1 MTEHENTTE
10 VPLSLEAGTL
20 LKNKR
25 ESLGMTQK
33 HVANRL
39 RLRVSVI
46 QNIENNRF
54 EPQQVATFTR
64 GYLRSYAKLV
74 GLDEKTVLAA
84 LEQTSE
90 AHVQPQETEMQS
102 FSRKTKHEKHNSRIM
117 LLTWVIAIV
126 IIGISG
132 AWWWQNQQED
142 SLAQVV
148 TEANLDVE
156 PSAAEIADIDQFS
169 ADELIASTPAEIAEI
184 DQLSADKLMA
194 SSRDEIASTDIK
206 PAIEGVTLA
215 ASDGDALETTTPE
228 LAVNEDEVSEI
239 IPDAPVAII
248 EAADEEQEPK
258 LVVPEGMTRLTMKF
272 KADCWIQ
279 VKDVN
284 GKTLV
289 SGTRKPGQ
297 DVELAGKAPFKVIL
311 GAPEGVTMTFAS
323 EPVDLSGYT
332 SGKVARFT
340 LPL

>member
-1 MTEHENTTE
+1 HENTNE
-10 VPLSLEAGTL
+10 VPLSIEAGTL

-33 HVANRL
+33 QVADRL

-46 QNIENNRF
+46 EDIENNRF
-54 EPQQVATFTR
+54 ESQQVATFTR
-64 GYLRSYAKLV
+64 GYLRSYAKFV
-74 GLDEKTVLAA
+74 GLDEKVVLVA
-84 LEQTSE
+84 LEQTADVKPKE
-90 AHVQPQETEMQS
+90 QEIEMQS

-126 IIGISG
+126 IIGISA
-132 AWWWQNQQED
+132 AWWWQNQQEN

-148 TEANLDVE
+148 AEANVE
-156 PSAAEIADIDQFS
+156 TSQPSADEIADIDLMTEE
-169 ADELIASTPAEIAEI
+169 ELIASTPAE
-184 DQLSADKLMA
+184 
-194 SSRDEIASTDIK
+194 
-206 PAIEGVTLA
+206 LA
-215 ASDGDALETTTPE
+215 ASNNTASESSINAAQT
-228 LAVNEDEVSEI
+228 DEVVPAETEESTTE
-239 IPDAPVAII
+239 ATQEPVAVI
-248 EAADEEQEPK
+248 EAAEEVQDASP
-258 LVVPEGMTRLTMKF
+258 VVPEGMTLLTMKF

-279 VKDVN
+279 VKDTN

-289 SGTRKPGQ
+289 SGTQKPGQ
-297 DVELAGKAPFKVIL
+297 DVELTGKAPFKVIL

>member
-1 MTEHENTTE
+1 MTEHENTNE
-10 VPLSLEAGTL
+10 VPLSIEAGTL

-33 HVANRL
+33 QVADRL

-46 QNIENNRF
+46 EDIENNRF
-54 EPQQVATFTR
+54 ESQQVATFTR
-64 GYLRSYAKLV
+64 GYLRSYAKFV
-74 GLDEKTVLAA
+74 GLDEKVVLVA
-84 LEQTSE
+84 LEQTADVKPKE
-90 AHVQPQETEMQS
+90 QEIEMQS

-126 IIGISG
+126 IIGISA
-132 AWWWQNQQED
+132 AWWWQNQQEN

-148 TEANLDVE
+148 AEANVE
-156 PSAAEIADIDQFS
+156 TSQPSADEIADIDLMTEE
-169 ADELIASTPAEIAEI
+169 ELIASTPAE
-184 DQLSADKLMA
+184 
-194 SSRDEIASTDIK
+194 
-206 PAIEGVTLA
+206 LA
-215 ASDGDALETTTPE
+215 ASNNTASESSINAAQT
-228 LAVNEDEVSEI
+228 DEVVPAETEESTTE
-239 IPDAPVAII
+239 ATQELVAVI
-248 EAADEEQEPK
+248 EAAEEVQEESP
-258 LVVPEGMTRLTMKF
+258 VVPEGMTLLTMKF

-279 VKDVN
+279 VKDTN

-289 SGTRKPGQ
+289 SGTQKPGQ
-297 DVELAGKAPFKVIL
+297 DVELTGKAPFKVIL

>member
-1 MTEHENTTE
+1 MTEHENTNE
-10 VPLSLEAGTL
+10 VPLSIEAGTL

-33 HVANRL
+33 QVADRL

-46 QNIENNRF
+46 EDIENNRF
-54 EPQQVATFTR
+54 ESQQVATFTR
-64 GYLRSYAKLV
+64 GYLRSYAKFV
-74 GLDEKTVLAA
+74 GLDEKVVLVA
-84 LEQTSE
+84 LEQTADVKPKE
-90 AHVQPQETEMQS
+90 QDIEMQS

-126 IIGISG
+126 IIGISA
-132 AWWWQNQQED
+132 AWWWQNQQEN

-148 TEANLDVE
+148 AEANVE
-156 PSAAEIADIDQFS
+156 TSQPSADEIADIDLMTEE
-169 ADELIASTPAEIAEI
+169 ELIASTPAE
-184 DQLSADKLMA
+184 
-194 SSRDEIASTDIK
+194 
-206 PAIEGVTLA
+206 LA
-215 ASDGDALETTTPE
+215 ASNNTASESSINAAQT
-228 LAVNEDEVSEI
+228 DEVVPAETEESTTE
-239 IPDAPVAII
+239 ATQEPVALI
-248 EAADEEQEPK
+248 EAAEEVQEASP
-258 LVVPEGMTRLTMKF
+258 VVPEGMTLLTMKF

-279 VKDVN
+279 VKDTN

-289 SGTRKPGQ
+289 SGTQKPGQ
-297 DVELAGKAPFKVIL
+297 DVELTGKAPFKVIL

>member
-1 MTEHENTTE
+1 MTEHENINE
-10 VPLSLEAGTL
+10 VPLSIEAGTL

-33 HVANRL
+33 QVADRL

-46 QNIENNRF
+46 EDIENNRF
-54 EPQQVATFTR
+54 ESQQVATFTR
-64 GYLRSYAKLV
+64 GYLRSYAKFV
-74 GLDEKTVLAA
+74 GLDEKVVLVA
-84 LEQTSE
+84 LEQTADVKPKE
-90 AHVQPQETEMQS
+90 QEIEMQS

-126 IIGISG
+126 IIGISA
-132 AWWWQNQQED
+132 AWWWQNQQEN

-148 TEANLDVE
+148 AEANVE
-156 PSAAEIADIDQFS
+156 TSQPSADEIADIDLMTEE
-169 ADELIASTPAEIAEI
+169 ELIASTPAE
-184 DQLSADKLMA
+184 
-194 SSRDEIASTDIK
+194 
-206 PAIEGVTLA
+206 LA
-215 ASDGDALETTTPE
+215 ASNNTASESSINAAQT
-228 LAVNEDEVSEI
+228 DEVVPAETEESTTE
-239 IPDAPVAII
+239 ATQEPVAVI
-248 EAADEEQEPK
+248 EAAEEVQDASP
-258 LVVPEGMTRLTMKF
+258 VVPEGMTLLTMKF

-279 VKDVN
+279 VKDTN

-289 SGTRKPGQ
+289 SGTQKPGQ
-297 DVELAGKAPFKVIL
+297 DVELTGKAPFKVIL

>member
-1 MTEHENTTE
+1 MTEHENTNE
-10 VPLSLEAGTL
+10 VPLSIEAGTL

-33 HVANRL
+33 QVADRL

-46 QNIENNRF
+46 EDIENNRF
-54 EPQQVATFTR
+54 ESQQVATFTR
-64 GYLRSYAKLV
+64 GYLRSYAKFV
-74 GLDEKTVLAA
+74 GLDEKVVLVA
-84 LEQTSE
+84 LEQTADVKPKE
-90 AHVQPQETEMQS
+90 QEIEMQS

-126 IIGISG
+126 IIGISA
-132 AWWWQNQQED
+132 AWWWQNQQEN

-148 TEANLDVE
+148 AEANVE
-156 PSAAEIADIDQFS
+156 TSQPSADEIADIDLMTEE
-169 ADELIASTPAEIAEI
+169 ELIASTPAE
-184 DQLSADKLMA
+184 
-194 SSRDEIASTDIK
+194 
-206 PAIEGVTLA
+206 LA
-215 ASDGDALETTTPE
+215 ASNNTASESSINAAQTDDVVPAETEESTTE
-228 LAVNEDEVSEI
+228 ETQE
-239 IPDAPVAII
+239 PVAVI
-248 EAADEEQEPK
+248 EAAEEVQDASP
-258 LVVPEGMTRLTMKF
+258 VVPEGMTLLTMKF

-279 VKDVN
+279 VKDTN

-289 SGTRKPGQ
+289 SGTQKPGQ
-297 DVELAGKAPFKVIL
+297 DVELTGKAPFKVIL

>member
-1 MTEHENTTE
+1 MTEHENTNE
-10 VPLSLEAGTL
+10 VPLSIEAGTL

-33 HVANRL
+33 QVADRL

-46 QNIENNRF
+46 EDIENNRF
-54 EPQQVATFTR
+54 ESQQVATFTR
-64 GYLRSYAKLV
+64 GYLRSYAKFV
-74 GLDEKTVLAA
+74 GLDEKVVLVA
-84 LEQTSE
+84 LEQTADVKPKE
-90 AHVQPQETEMQS
+90 QEIEMQS

-126 IIGISG
+126 IIGISA
-132 AWWWQNQQED
+132 AWWWQNQQEN

-148 TEANLDVE
+148 AEANVE
-156 PSAAEIADIDQFS
+156 TSQPSADEIADIDLMTEE
-169 ADELIASTPAEIAEI
+169 ELIASTPAE
-184 DQLSADKLMA
+184 
-194 SSRDEIASTDIK
+194 
-206 PAIEGVTLA
+206 LA
-215 ASDGDALETTTPE
+215 ASNNTASESSINAAQT
-228 LAVNEDEVSEI
+228 DEVVPAETEESTTE
-239 IPDAPVAII
+239 ATQEPVAVI
-248 EAADEEQEPK
+248 EVAEEVQEASP
-258 LVVPEGMTRLTMKF
+258 VVPEGMTLLTMKF

-279 VKDVN
+279 VKDTN

-289 SGTRKPGQ
+289 SGTQKPGQ
-297 DVELAGKAPFKVIL
+297 DVELTGKAPFKVIL

>member
-1 MTEHENTTE
+1 MTEHEKTNE
-10 VPLSLEAGTL
+10 VPLSMEAGTL

-33 HVANRL
+33 HVADRL

-46 QNIENNRF
+46 EDIENNRF
-54 EPQQVATFTR
+54 EEQQVTTFTR

-74 GLDEKTVLAA
+74 GLDEKIVLAA

-90 AHVQPQETEMQS
+90 VHVKPQETEMQS

-117 LLTWVIAIV
+117 LLTWAIAIV
-126 IIGISG
+126 ITGISG
-132 AWWWQNQQED
+132 AWWWQNQQEN
-142 SLAQVV
+142 SLAQLSAETAE
-148 TEANLDVE
+148 TEQVADD
-156 PSAAEIADIDQFS
+156 ADIDQMS
-169 ADELIASTPAEIAEI
+169 ADELIASTPAEIAPV
-184 DQLSADKLMA
+184 SAAPAVVSQADMEMSA
-194 SSRDEIASTDIK
+194 AGDIT
-206 PAIEGVTLA
+206 E
-215 ASDGDALETTTPE
+215 
-228 LAVNEDEVSEI
+228 
-239 IPDAPVAII
+239 PVAAATEEVTE
-248 EAADEEQEPK
+248 EAAQEPVAVIEDAQETEEPAAP
-258 LVVPEGMTRLTMKF
+258 VVPEGMTLLTMKF

-279 VKDVN
+279 VKDAN

>member
-1 MTEHENTTE
+1 MTEHENTNE
-10 VPLSLEAGTL
+10 VPLSIEAGTL

-33 HVANRL
+33 QVADRL

-46 QNIENNRF
+46 EDIENNRF
-54 EPQQVATFTR
+54 ESQQVATFTR
-64 GYLRSYAKLV
+64 GYLRSYAKFV
-74 GLDEKTVLAA
+74 GLDEKVVLVA
-84 LEQTSE
+84 LEQTADVKPKE
-90 AHVQPQETEMQS
+90 QDIEMQS

-126 IIGISG
+126 IIGISA
-132 AWWWQNQQED
+132 AWWWQNQQEN

-148 TEANLDVE
+148 AEANVE
-156 PSAAEIADIDQFS
+156 TSQPSADEIADIDLMTEE
-169 ADELIASTPAEIAEI
+169 ELIASTPAE
-184 DQLSADKLMA
+184 
-194 SSRDEIASTDIK
+194 
-206 PAIEGVTLA
+206 LA
-215 ASDGDALETTTPE
+215 ASNNTASESSINAAQT
-228 LAVNEDEVSEI
+228 DEVVPAETEESTTE
-239 IPDAPVAII
+239 ATQEPVAVI
-248 EAADEEQEPK
+248 EAAEEVQEASP
-258 LVVPEGMTRLTMKF
+258 VVPEGMTLLTMKF

-279 VKDVN
+279 VKDTN

-289 SGTRKPGQ
+289 SGTQKPGQ
-297 DVELAGKAPFKVIL
+297 DVELTGKAPFKVIL

>member
-1 MTEHENTTE
+1 MTEHENTNE
-10 VPLSLEAGTL
+10 VPLSMEAGTL

-33 HVANRL
+33 HVADRL

-46 QNIENNRF
+46 EDIESNRF
-54 EPQQVATFTR
+54 EAQQVTTFTR

-74 GLDEKTVLAA
+74 GLDEKIVLAA

-90 AHVQPQETEMQS
+90 VHVKPQETEMQS

-117 LLTWVIAIV
+117 LLTWAIAIV
-126 IIGISG
+126 ITGISG
-132 AWWWQNQQED
+132 AWWWQNQQEN

-148 TEANLDVE
+148 TESSSETEQTADD
-156 PSAAEIADIDQFS
+156 ADIDLMS
-169 ADELIASTPAEIAEI
+169 ADELIASTPAEVAPVVEVTEAVS
-184 DQLSADKLMA
+184 SAD
-194 SSRDEIASTDIK
+194 ETVIK
-206 PAIEGVTLA
+206 AESAVAATEETVT
-215 ASDGDALETTTPE
+215 E
-228 LAVNEDEVSEI
+228 AVAEE
-239 IPDAPVAII
+239 PVAVI
-248 EAADEEQEPK
+248 EDAQATQEPMTP
-258 LVVPEGMTRLTMKF
+258 VVPEGMTLLTMKF

-279 VKDVN
+279 VKDSN

>member
-1 MTEHENTTE
+1 MTEHENTNE
-10 VPLSLEAGTL
+10 VPLSIEAGTL

-33 HVANRL
+33 QVADRL

-46 QNIENNRF
+46 EDIENNRF
-54 EPQQVATFTR
+54 ESQQVATFTR
-64 GYLRSYAKLV
+64 GYLRSYAKFV
-74 GLDEKTVLAA
+74 GLDEKVVLVA
-84 LEQTSE
+84 LEQTADVKPKE
-90 AHVQPQETEMQS
+90 QEIEMQS

-126 IIGISG
+126 IIGISA
-132 AWWWQNQQED
+132 AWWWQNQQEN

-148 TEANLDVE
+148 AEANVE
-156 PSAAEIADIDQFS
+156 ISQPSADEIADIDLMTEE
-169 ADELIASTPAEIAEI
+169 ELIASTPAE
-184 DQLSADKLMA
+184 
-194 SSRDEIASTDIK
+194 
-206 PAIEGVTLA
+206 LA
-215 ASDGDALETTTPE
+215 ASNNTASESSINAAQTDDVVPAETEESTTE
-228 LAVNEDEVSEI
+228 ATQQ
-239 IPDAPVAII
+239 PVAVI
-248 EAADEEQEPK
+248 EAAEEVQDASP
-258 LVVPEGMTRLTMKF
+258 VVPEGMTLLTMKF

-279 VKDVN
+279 VKDTN

-289 SGTRKPGQ
+289 SGTQKPGQ
-297 DVELAGKAPFKVIL
+297 DVELTGKAPFKVIL

>member
-1 MTEHENTTE
+1 MTEHENTNE
-10 VPLSLEAGTL
+10 VPLSIEAGTL

-33 HVANRL
+33 QVADRL

-46 QNIENNRF
+46 EDIENNRF
-54 EPQQVATFTR
+54 ESQQVATFTR
-64 GYLRSYAKLV
+64 GYLRSYAKFV
-74 GLDEKTVLAA
+74 GLDEKVVLVA
-84 LEQTSE
+84 LEQTADVKPKE
-90 AHVQPQETEMQS
+90 QEIEMQS

-126 IIGISG
+126 IIGISA
-132 AWWWQNQQED
+132 AWWWQNQQEN

-148 TEANLDVE
+148 AEANVE
-156 PSAAEIADIDQFS
+156 TSQPSADEIADIDLMTEE
-169 ADELIASTPAEIAEI
+169 ELIASTPAE
-184 DQLSADKLMA
+184 
-194 SSRDEIASTDIK
+194 
-206 PAIEGVTLA
+206 LA
-215 ASDGDALETTTPE
+215 ASNNTASESSINAAQT
-228 LAVNEDEVSEI
+228 DEVVPAETEESTTE
-239 IPDAPVAII
+239 ATQKPVALI
-248 EAADEEQEPK
+248 EAAEEVQEASP
-258 LVVPEGMTRLTMKF
+258 VVPEGMTLLTMKF

-279 VKDVN
+279 VKDTN

-289 SGTRKPGQ
+289 SGTQKPGQ
-297 DVELAGKAPFKVIL
+297 DVELTGKAPFKVIL

>member
-1 MTEHENTTE
+1 MTEHENTNE
-10 VPLSLEAGTL
+10 VPLSIEAGTL

-33 HVANRL
+33 QVADRL

-46 QNIENNRF
+46 EDIENNRF
-54 EPQQVATFTR
+54 ESQQVATFTR
-64 GYLRSYAKLV
+64 GYLRSYAKFV
-74 GLDEKTVLAA
+74 GLDEKVVLVA
-84 LEQTSE
+84 LEQTADVKPKE
-90 AHVQPQETEMQS
+90 QEIEMQS

-126 IIGISG
+126 IIGISA
-132 AWWWQNQQED
+132 AWWWQNQQEN

-148 TEANLDVE
+148 AEANVE
-156 PSAAEIADIDQFS
+156 TSQPSADEIADIDLMTEE
-169 ADELIASTPAEIAEI
+169 ELIASTPAE
-184 DQLSADKLMA
+184 
-194 SSRDEIASTDIK
+194 
-206 PAIEGVTLA
+206 LA
-215 ASDGDALETTTPE
+215 ASNNTASESSINAAQT
-228 LAVNEDEVSEI
+228 DEVVPADTEESTTE
-239 IPDAPVAII
+239 ATKEPVAVI
-248 EAADEEQEPK
+248 EAAEEVQEASP
-258 LVVPEGMTRLTMKF
+258 VVPEGMTLLTMKF

-279 VKDVN
+279 VKDTN

-289 SGTRKPGQ
+289 TGTQKPGQ
-297 DVELAGKAPFKVIL
+297 DVELTGKAPFKVIL

>member
-1 MTEHENTTE
+1 MTEHENTNE
-10 VPLSLEAGTL
+10 VPLSIEAGTL

-33 HVANRL
+33 QVADRL

-46 QNIENNRF
+46 EDIENNRF
-54 EPQQVATFTR
+54 ESQQVATFTR
-64 GYLRSYAKLV
+64 GYLRSYAKFV
-74 GLDEKTVLAA
+74 GLDEKVVLIA
-84 LEQTSE
+84 LEQTADVKPKE
-90 AHVQPQETEMQS
+90 QDIEMQS

-126 IIGISG
+126 IIGISA
-132 AWWWQNQQED
+132 AWWWQNQQEN

-148 TEANLDVE
+148 AEANVE
-156 PSAAEIADIDQFS
+156 TSQPSADEIADIDLMTEE
-169 ADELIASTPAEIAEI
+169 ELIASTPAE
-184 DQLSADKLMA
+184 
-194 SSRDEIASTDIK
+194 
-206 PAIEGVTLA
+206 LA
-215 ASDGDALETTTPE
+215 ASNNTASESSINAAQT
-228 LAVNEDEVSEI
+228 DEVVSAETEESTTE
-239 IPDAPVAII
+239 ATQEPVAVI
-248 EAADEEQEPK
+248 EAAEEVQDASP
-258 LVVPEGMTRLTMKF
+258 VVPEGMTLLTMKF

-279 VKDVN
+279 VKDTN

-289 SGTRKPGQ
+289 SGTQKPGQ
-297 DVELAGKAPFKVIL
+297 DVELTGKAPFKVIL

>member
-1 MTEHENTTE
+1 MTEHENTNE
-10 VPLSLEAGTL
+10 VPLSIEAGTL

-33 HVANRL
+33 QVADRL

-46 QNIENNRF
+46 EDIENNRF
-54 EPQQVATFTR
+54 ESQQVATFTR
-64 GYLRSYAKLV
+64 GYLRSYAKFV
-74 GLDEKTVLAA
+74 GLDEKVVLVA
-84 LEQTSE
+84 LEQTADVKPKE
-90 AHVQPQETEMQS
+90 QEIEMQS

-126 IIGISG
+126 IIGISA
-132 AWWWQNQQED
+132 AWWWQNQQEN

-148 TEANLDVE
+148 AEANVE
-156 PSAAEIADIDQFS
+156 TSQPSADEIADIDLMTEE
-169 ADELIASTPAEIAEI
+169 ELIASTPAE
-184 DQLSADKLMA
+184 
-194 SSRDEIASTDIK
+194 
-206 PAIEGVTLA
+206 LA
-215 ASDGDALETTTPE
+215 ASNNTASESSINAAQT
-228 LAVNEDEVSEI
+228 DEVVPAETEESTTE
-239 IPDAPVAII
+239 ATQEPVAVI
-248 EAADEEQEPK
+248 EAAEEIQDASP
-258 LVVPEGMTRLTMKF
+258 VVPAGMTLLTMKF

-279 VKDVN
+279 VKDTN

-289 SGTRKPGQ
+289 SGTQKPGQ
-297 DVELAGKAPFKVIL
+297 DVELTGKAPFKVIL

>member
-1 MTEHENTTE
+1 MTEHENTNE
-10 VPLSLEAGTL
+10 VPLSIEAGTL

-33 HVANRL
+33 QVADRL

-46 QNIENNRF
+46 EDIENNRF
-54 EPQQVATFTR
+54 ESQQVATFTR
-64 GYLRSYAKLV
+64 GYLRSYAKFV
-74 GLDEKTVLAA
+74 GLDEKVVLVA
-84 LEQTSE
+84 LEQTADVKPKE
-90 AHVQPQETEMQS
+90 QEIEMQS

-126 IIGISG
+126 IIGISA
-132 AWWWQNQQED
+132 AWWWQNQQEN

-148 TEANLDVE
+148 AEANVE
-156 PSAAEIADIDQFS
+156 TSQPSADEIADIDLMTEE
-169 ADELIASTPAEIAEI
+169 ELIASTPAE
-184 DQLSADKLMA
+184 
-194 SSRDEIASTDIK
+194 
-206 PAIEGVTLA
+206 LA
-215 ASDGDALETTTPE
+215 ASNNTASESSINAAQT
-228 LAVNEDEVSEI
+228 DEVVPAETEESTTE
-239 IPDAPVAII
+239 ATQQPVALI
-248 EAADEEQEPK
+248 EAAEEVQEASP
-258 LVVPEGMTRLTMKF
+258 VVPEGMTLLTMKF

-279 VKDVN
+279 VKDTN

-289 SGTRKPGQ
+289 SGTQKPGQ
-297 DVELAGKAPFKVIL
+297 DVELTGKAPFKVIL

>member
-1 MTEHENTTE
+1 MTEHENTNE
-10 VPLSLEAGTL
+10 VPLSIEAGTL

-33 HVANRL
+33 QVADRL

-46 QNIENNRF
+46 EDIENNRF
-54 EPQQVATFTR
+54 ESQQVATFTR
-64 GYLRSYAKLV
+64 GYLRSYAKFV
-74 GLDEKTVLAA
+74 GLDEKVVLVA
-84 LEQTSE
+84 LEQTADVKPKE
-90 AHVQPQETEMQS
+90 QEIEMQS

-126 IIGISG
+126 IIGISA
-132 AWWWQNQQED
+132 AWWWQNQQEN

-148 TEANLDVE
+148 AEANVE
-156 PSAAEIADIDQFS
+156 TSQPSADEIADIDLLTEE
-169 ADELIASTPAEIAEI
+169 ELIASTPAE
-184 DQLSADKLMA
+184 
-194 SSRDEIASTDIK
+194 
-206 PAIEGVTLA
+206 LA
-215 ASDGDALETTTPE
+215 ASNNTASESSINAAQT
-228 LAVNEDEVSEI
+228 DEVVPAETEESTTE
-239 IPDAPVAII
+239 ATQEPVAVI
-248 EAADEEQEPK
+248 EAAEEVQEASP
-258 LVVPEGMTRLTMKF
+258 VVPEGMTLLTMKF

-279 VKDVN
+279 VKDTN

-289 SGTRKPGQ
+289 SGTQKPGQ
-297 DVELAGKAPFKVIL
+297 DVELTGKAPFKVIL

>member
-1 MTEHENTTE
+1 MTEHENTNE
-10 VPLSLEAGTL
+10 VPLSIEAGTL

-33 HVANRL
+33 QVADRL

-46 QNIENNRF
+46 EDIENNRF
-54 EPQQVATFTR
+54 ESQQVATFTR
-64 GYLRSYAKLV
+64 GYLRSYAKFV
-74 GLDEKTVLAA
+74 GLDEKVVLVA
-84 LEQTSE
+84 LEQTADVKPKE
-90 AHVQPQETEMQS
+90 QEIEMQS

-126 IIGISG
+126 IIGISA
-132 AWWWQNQQED
+132 AWWWQNQQEN

-148 TEANLDVE
+148 AEANVE
-156 PSAAEIADIDQFS
+156 TSQPSADEIADIDLMTEE
-169 ADELIASTPAEIAEI
+169 ELIASTPAE
-184 DQLSADKLMA
+184 
-194 SSRDEIASTDIK
+194 
-206 PAIEGVTLA
+206 LA
-215 ASDGDALETTTPE
+215 ASNNTASESSINAAQT
-228 LAVNEDEVSEI
+228 DEVVPAETEESTTE
-239 IPDAPVAII
+239 ATQEPVALI
-248 EAADEEQEPK
+248 EAAKEVQEASP
-258 LVVPEGMTRLTMKF
+258 VVPEGMTLLTMKF

-279 VKDVN
+279 VKDTN

-289 SGTRKPGQ
+289 SGTQKPGQ
-297 DVELAGKAPFKVIL
+297 DVELTGKAPFKVIL

>member
-1 MTEHENTTE
+1 MTEHEKTNE
-10 VPLSLEAGTL
+10 VPLSMEAGTL

-33 HVANRL
+33 HVADRL

-46 QNIENNRF
+46 EDIENNRF
-54 EPQQVATFTR
+54 EEQQVTTFTR

-74 GLDEKTVLAA
+74 GLDEKIVLAA

-90 AHVQPQETEMQS
+90 VHVKPQETEMQS

-117 LLTWVIAIV
+117 LLTWAIAIV
-126 IIGISG
+126 ITGISG
-132 AWWWQNQQED
+132 AWWWQNQQEN
-142 SLAQVV
+142 SLAQLSAETAE
-148 TEANLDVE
+148 TEQVADD
-156 PSAAEIADIDQFS
+156 ADIDQMS
-169 ADELIASTPAEIAEI
+169 ADELIASTPAEIAPV
-184 DQLSADKLMA
+184 SAAPAVVSQADTAMSA
-194 SSRDEIASTDIK
+194 AGDIT
-206 PAIEGVTLA
+206 E
-215 ASDGDALETTTPE
+215 
-228 LAVNEDEVSEI
+228 
-239 IPDAPVAII
+239 PVA
-248 EAADEEQEPK
+248 AATEEVTQEPVAVIEDAQETEEPAAP
-258 LVVPEGMTRLTMKF
+258 VVPEGMTLLTMKF

-279 VKDVN
+279 VKDAN

>member
-1 MTEHENTTE
+1 MTEHENTNE
-10 VPLSLEAGTL
+10 VPLSIEAGTL

-33 HVANRL
+33 QVADRL

-46 QNIENNRF
+46 EDIENNRF
-54 EPQQVATFTR
+54 ESQQVATFTR
-64 GYLRSYAKLV
+64 GYLRSYAKFV
-74 GLDEKTVLAA
+74 GLDEKVVLVA
-84 LEQTSE
+84 LEQTADVKPKE
-90 AHVQPQETEMQS
+90 QEIEMQS

-126 IIGISG
+126 IIGISA
-132 AWWWQNQQED
+132 AWWWQNQQEN

-148 TEANLDVE
+148 AEANVE
-156 PSAAEIADIDQFS
+156 TSQPSADEIADIDLMTEE
-169 ADELIASTPAEIAEI
+169 ELIASTPAE
-184 DQLSADKLMA
+184 
-194 SSRDEIASTDIK
+194 
-206 PAIEGVTLA
+206 LA
-215 ASDGDALETTTPE
+215 ASNNTASESSNNTASESSINAAQTDEVVSAETEESTTEATPE
-228 LAVNEDEVSEI
+228 
-239 IPDAPVAII
+239 PVAVI
-248 EAADEEQEPK
+248 EAAEEVQDASP
-258 LVVPEGMTRLTMKF
+258 VVPEGMTLLTMKF

-279 VKDVN
+279 VKDTN

-289 SGTRKPGQ
+289 SGTQKPGQ
-297 DVELAGKAPFKVIL
+297 DVELTGKAPFKVIL

>member
-1 MTEHENTTE
+1 MTEHENTNE
-10 VPLSLEAGTL
+10 VPLSIEAGTL

-33 HVANRL
+33 QVADRL

-46 QNIENNRF
+46 EDIENNRF
-54 EPQQVATFTR
+54 ESLQVATFTR
-64 GYLRSYAKLV
+64 GYLRSYAKFV
-74 GLDEKTVLAA
+74 GLDEKVVLVA
-84 LEQTSE
+84 LEQTADVKPKE
-90 AHVQPQETEMQS
+90 QEIEMQS

-126 IIGISG
+126 IIGISA
-132 AWWWQNQQED
+132 AWWWQNQQEN

-148 TEANLDVE
+148 AEANVE
-156 PSAAEIADIDQFS
+156 TSQPSADEIADIDLMTEE
-169 ADELIASTPAEIAEI
+169 ELIASTPAE
-184 DQLSADKLMA
+184 
-194 SSRDEIASTDIK
+194 
-206 PAIEGVTLA
+206 LA
-215 ASDGDALETTTPE
+215 ASNNTASESSINAAQT
-228 LAVNEDEVSEI
+228 DEVVPAETEESTTE
-239 IPDAPVAII
+239 ATQEPVALT
-248 EAADEEQEPK
+248 EAAEEVQEASP
-258 LVVPEGMTRLTMKF
+258 VVPEGMTLLTMKF

-279 VKDVN
+279 VKDTN

-289 SGTRKPGQ
+289 SGTQKPGQ
-297 DVELAGKAPFKVIL
+297 DVELTGKAPFKVIL

>member
-1 MTEHENTTE
+1 MTEHEKTNE
-10 VPLSLEAGTL
+10 VPLSMEAGTI

-33 HVANRL
+33 HVADRL

-46 QNIENNRF
+46 EDIENNRF
-54 EPQQVATFTR
+54 EEQQVTTFTR

-74 GLDEKTVLAA
+74 GLDEKIVLAA

-90 AHVQPQETEMQS
+90 VHVKPQETEMQS

-117 LLTWVIAIV
+117 LLTWAIAIV
-126 IIGISG
+126 ITGISA
-132 AWWWQNQQED
+132 AWWWQNQQENG
-142 SLAQVV
+142 LAQLSSETAE
-148 TEANLDVE
+148 TEHVAND
-156 PSAAEIADIDQFS
+156 ADIDQMS
-169 ADELIASTPAEIAEI
+169 ADELIASTPAEIAPV
-184 DQLSADKLMA
+184 SAA
-194 SSRDEIASTDIK
+194 
-206 PAIEGVTLA
+206 PAV
-215 ASDGDALETTTPE
+215 
-228 LAVNEDEVSEI
+228 VSEADTTMSATDEGMAESTVT
-239 IPDAPVAII
+239 PTAEAVEETAQEPVAVI
-248 EAADEEQEPK
+248 EDAQAAEEP
-258 LVVPEGMTRLTMKF
+258 VTPVIPEGMTLLTMKF

-279 VKDVN
+279 VKDAN

>member
-1 MTEHENTTE
+1 MTEHENTNE
-10 VPLSLEAGTL
+10 VPLSIEAGTL

-33 HVANRL
+33 QVADRL

-46 QNIENNRF
+46 EDIENNRF
-54 EPQQVATFTR
+54 ESQQVATFTR
-64 GYLRSYAKLV
+64 GYLRSYAKFV
-74 GLDEKTVLAA
+74 GLDEKVVLVA
-84 LEQTSE
+84 LEQTADVKPKE
-90 AHVQPQETEMQS
+90 QEIEMQS

-126 IIGISG
+126 IIGISA
-132 AWWWQNQQED
+132 AWWWQNQQEN

-148 TEANLDVE
+148 AEANVE
-156 PSAAEIADIDQFS
+156 TSQPSADEIADIDLMTEE
-169 ADELIASTPAEIAEI
+169 ELIASTPAE
-184 DQLSADKLMA
+184 
-194 SSRDEIASTDIK
+194 
-206 PAIEGVTLA
+206 LA
-215 ASDGDALETTTPE
+215 ASNNTASESSINAAQTDDVVPAETEESTTE
-228 LAVNEDEVSEI
+228 ATQE
-239 IPDAPVAII
+239 PVAVI
-248 EAADEEQEPK
+248 EAAEEGQDASP
-258 LVVPEGMTRLTMKF
+258 VVPEGMTLLTMKF

-279 VKDVN
+279 VKDTN

-289 SGTRKPGQ
+289 SGTQKPGQ
-297 DVELAGKAPFKVIL
+297 DVELTGKAPFKVIL